1 MKKLFCFLIGVLL
14 VFNSCKTIDLERHEL
29 ELNGKSVDGAKT
41 QKEVEA
47 QLRQDEQAAREAL
60 IEQQVDSVDI
70 KETVVYVEK
79 PIYVPADKKGH
90 ERPTAKAGLDTVNLS
105 LNTALQEPVKYRG
118 SHHIYDFD
126 DTFIYQIYCAP
137 YRITDLQ
144 LEVGEEILEQPFC
157 SEPEVWEIGGG
168 VSKFNGVDV
177 QHLFLKPSYA
187 KLTTSL
193 IIITN
198 RRVYHLLLKSY
209 AESWM
214 GVVKFN
220 YPLRLQYNGRASIGG
235 ISPSS
240 ESTKIETVMEGV
252 SPEHLSFDYKMSFLN
267 RRKNKIT
274 WLPKRVYDDG
284 RKTYIV
290 LDDDVMNKKLPGL
303 FDQKNNIIN
312 YRVAQNILIIDHL
325 IEKVTLKLGKDKV
338 TVEKKKAK

>member
-1 MKKLFCFLIGVLL
+1 MKKFLFFLTGILL
-14 VFNSCKTIDLERHEL
+14 VFVSCKTIDFEKPEL
-29 ELNGKSVDGAKT
+29 EHNGKSVDGATT

-47 QLRQDEQAAREAL
+47 QLAKDEQESEQAL
-60 IEQQVDSVDI
+60 IEQQAKVVDI

-79 PIYVPADKKGH
+79 PVYVPASEKGYK
-90 ERPTAKAGLDTVNLS
+90 RPTAKAGLDTVNLS
-105 LNTALQEPVKYRG
+105 LNTALQEPARYRG

-144 LEVGEEILEQPFC
+144 LEVGEEIIEQPFC

-187 KLTTSL
+187 KLATSL

-214 GVVKFN
+214 GVVRFN
-220 YPLRLQYNGRASIGG
+220 YPLRLNYNSQTSVGSIA
-235 ISPSS
+235 PLS
-240 ESTKIETVMEGV
+240 ESTKIETIMEGV
-252 SPEHLSFDYKMSFLN
+252 SPEYLSFDYKMSYLS

-290 LDDDVMNKKLPGL
+290 LNEDVMNKKLPGL
-303 FDQKNNIIN
+303 FDQKNNVIN
-312 YRVAQNILIIDHL
+312 YRVSQNILIIDHL
-325 IEKVTLKLGKDKV
+325 IEKVTLKLNKDKV
-338 TVEKKKAK
+338 TIEKKTK

>member
-1 MKKLFCFLIGVLL
+1 MRKLLVIFLSVLL
-14 VFNSCKTIDLERHEL
+14 ATVSCKTVDLEKSEL
-29 ELNGKSVDGAKT
+29 ELNPKSVDGAT
-41 QKEVEA
+41 SQKELEA
-47 QLRQDEQAAREAL
+47 KLDSETQQAADAL
-60 IEQQVDSVDI
+60 VEQQMKTVDV

-79 PIYVPADKKGH
+79 PIYIPSDEKGY
-90 ERPTAKAGLDTVNLS
+90 EKPKAKAGLDTVKLS
-105 LNTALQEPVKYRG
+105 LNTALQEPVKYKG

-144 LEVGEEILEQPFC
+144 LEPGEEIIEQPFC

-168 VSKFNGVDV
+168 ISKFNGVDV
-177 QHLFLKPSYA
+177 QHLFLKPSYS

-198 RRVYHLLLKSY
+198 RRVYHLLLKSF

-214 GVVKFN
+214 GVVLFN
-220 YPLRLQYNGRASIGG
+220 YPVRFQYNDKTSIGS
-235 ISPSS
+235 ISPLS

-252 SPEHLSFDYKMSFLN
+252 SPEFLSFDYKMSYLGK
-267 RRKNKIT
+267 RKIS

-290 LDDDVMNKKLPGL
+290 LNEDVMNKKLPGL
-303 FDQKNNIIN
+303 FDQKNNVIN

-325 IEKVTLKLGKDKV
+325 IEKISLKLNKDKV
-338 TVEKKKAK
+338 TIEKKKTK